1 MRCIWVLLVLFQ
13 LSVFSQESALK
24 LAAQEKSMILSAASE
39 NWAEKTLSTLSL
51 DEKIGQLFMPPACP
65 LRGEDHKSDWATLL
79 EKLHVGSAILK
90 YSDPVTQVKFLESLH
105 KASKIP
111 LLISADAE
119 WGLAMRMKDTAAF
132 PKNGILGAIG
142 DFDLIFQ
149 VGAEIGRQ
157 AKRVGIHLNF
167 APVADVNTNP
177 DNPIIGIRSFGDDP
191 NHVASCVAAMVRG
204 LQSAGIL
211 ACAKHFPG
219 HGDTTVDSHSALPVV
234 AHSRKRLDSVEFV
247 PFRRACSERVG
258 AIMSGHLLVSAI
270 DPERPATLSPL
281 CIEGLLRNEF
291 GFEGLIITDAL
302 NMRAFS
308 ETPEEIA
315 VQAFQAGCDLLL
327 YGDHL
332 APNID
337 KILNEDI
344 PKAWGALKR
353 GFEAGTLS
361 MERLNA
367 SVLRILRAKE
377 RLNLHR
383 STLVELEGLTESLHK
398 GDALLEFVQK
408 RQAQIQ

>member
-1 MRCIWVLLVLFQ
+1 MWILLVLFQ
-13 LSVFSQESALK
+13 LFSQEAVLK
-24 LAAQEKSMILSAASE
+24 LTAEENSTILRTASQS
-39 NWAEKTLSTLSL
+39 WAEATICTLSL

-65 LRGEDHKSDWATLL
+65 LRGEDHKNDWATLL
-79 EKLHVGSAILK
+79 EKFHIGNAILK
-90 YSDPVTQVKFLESLH
+90 HSDPVTQVKFLEDLQ
-105 KASKIP
+105 KRSKIP

-142 DFDLIFQ
+142 DFDLIYQ

-167 APVADVNTNP
+167 SPVADVNTNP

-219 HGDTTVDSHSALPVV
+219 HGDTTVDSHRALPVV
-234 AHSRKRLDSVEFV
+234 SHSRKRLDTVELV
-247 PFRRACSERVG
+247 PFRRACSEGVG

-281 CIEGLLRNEF
+281 CMEGLLRNEF

-302 NMRAFS
+302 NMRALS

-315 VQAFQAGCDLLL
+315 VRAFQAGCDLLL
-327 YGDHL
+327 YGDHI

-337 KILNEDI
+337 KILREDI
-344 PKAWGALKR
+344 PRVWGALKR
-353 GFEAGTLS
+353 GFEEGMLS

-377 RLNLHR
+377 RMNLHLFPR
-383 STLVELEGLTESLHK
+383 VETEGLIESLHE
-398 GDALLEFVQK
+398 GDALLEILQK
-408 RQAQIQ
+408 RQAQIR